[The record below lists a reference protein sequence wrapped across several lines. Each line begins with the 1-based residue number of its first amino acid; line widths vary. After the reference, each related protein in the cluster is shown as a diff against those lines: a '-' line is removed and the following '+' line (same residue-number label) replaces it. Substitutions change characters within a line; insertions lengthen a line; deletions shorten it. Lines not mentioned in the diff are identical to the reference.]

1 MDFASIR
8 MITDDL
14 EPVVT
19 LPSSSGWLRSL

>member
-14 EPVVT
+14 EPVVRFYEQVT
-19 LPSSSGWLRSL
+19 GMPAV